1 MKLKSLGLA
10 AMLSAG
16 VPLAAQAAD
25 LPGVPH
31 VITSG
36 NAVVKAEPD
45 IATLM
50 INVNISAK
58 DASGAK
64 KQVDELVAKYFD
76 FLKKN
81 GIEKK
86 DIDAANLRT
95 QPDYEYDNVS
105 GKSVL
110 KGYRAIRSVEVKVR
124 KLEQLNDLLDG
135 ALKAGLNEI
144 VSVQF
149 GVDNPQKYRDEAR
162 QKAIENAI
170 EQADALAKGFNSK
183 VGSIYSINY
192 RAPEVIDHMKY
203 RNSDVM
209 MAGGAAAGVGETYQQ
224 DSINFSDQVDVVFE
238 LKP

>member
-1 MKLKSLGLA
+1 
-10 AMLSAG
+10 
-16 VPLAAQAAD
+16 
-25 LPGVPH
+25 
-31 VITSG
+31 
-36 NAVVKAEPD
+36 
-45 IATLM
+45 
-50 INVNISAK
+50 
-58 DASGAK
+58 
-64 KQVDELVAKYFD
+64 
-76 FLKKN
+76 
-81 GIEKK
+81 
-86 DIDAANLRT
+86 

-124 KLEQLNDLLDG
+124 KLDQLNDLLDG

-170 EQADALAKGFNSK
+170 EQADALAKGFSSK

-203 RNSDVM
+203 RN
-209 MAGGAAAGVGETYQQ
+209 T
-224 DSINFSDQVDVVFE
+224 
-238 LKP
+238 

>member
-1 MKLKSLGLA
+1 
-10 AMLSAG
+10 MLSAG

-76 FLKKN
+76 FLKN
-81 GIEKK
+81 HGIEKK

-124 KLEQLNDLLDG
+124 KLDQLNDLLDG
-135 ALKAGLNEI
+135 ALKA
-144 VSVQF
+144 
-149 GVDNPQKYRDEAR
+149 
-162 QKAIENAI
+162 
-170 EQADALAKGFNSK
+170 
-183 VGSIYSINY
+183 
-192 RAPEVIDHMKY
+192 
-203 RNSDVM
+203 
-209 MAGGAAAGVGETYQQ
+209 
-224 DSINFSDQVDVVFE
+224 
-238 LKP
+238 